1 MVYLWATRIVALAI
15 FLAIMYGVSELAHA
29 VVARGFIAWLVAAAA
44 VAAFIVWVDD
54 WERQRDGRPRTSWQ
68 TLRADIWGPER
79 WEWLT
84 PVCFWGAVIGLILLF
99 R

>member
-1 MVYLWATRIVALAI
+1 MQNTWLRRGIALAI

-44 VAAFIVWVDD
+44 VVAFTVWVDN
-54 WERQRDGRPRTSWQ
+54 WERERDGRPPSSWQ
-68 TLRADIWGPER
+68 NLREDLWQDRKAI
-79 WEWLT
+79 LT